1 MNRNILSLEGLQF
14 NIILRN
20 IFSSLCH
27 YETIHTTSNMKQHG
41 KNIQLNNSL
50 EPSIFAFFESLRAAV
65 SRDIHS
71 ETHAWL
77 LVVEGHQK
85 EPLSRNF

>member
-1 MNRNILSLEGLQF
+1 
-14 NIILRN
+14 
-20 IFSSLCH
+20 
-27 YETIHTTSNMKQHG
+27 MKQHG